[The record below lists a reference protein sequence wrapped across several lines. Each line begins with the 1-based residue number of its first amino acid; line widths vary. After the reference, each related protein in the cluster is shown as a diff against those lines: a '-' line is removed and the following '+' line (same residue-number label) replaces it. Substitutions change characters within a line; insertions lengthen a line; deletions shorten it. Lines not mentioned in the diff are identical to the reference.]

1 MEFVKL
7 VGPAGV
13 FFIMFA
19 LGLNLSI
26 KKFLKVLKNYKT
38 LLTGLICQIIIL
50 PIIGLIA
57 ISTIE
62 LTPEFQFGIFL
73 LVIMPSAAMSNY
85 ATKLIDANVPLS
97 ITLTST
103 CALLSF
109 ITVPLYLN
117 LFSKYVYSNIFEL
130 NLFIFSIKT
139 FLFITTPVFLGIFF
153 RQKFPKFFEKRIF
166 ILDRFAFVVFLLIV
180 FIAILMERNNL
191 LNYFD
196 DIGVVV
202 IILISSIVITIF
214 IITKIFINDLGSRR
228 AILIEGLLQNGA
240 MGFVVGSL
248 IYSEVVYLIPIA
260 IYSLLQYC
268 ALMFYIGN
276 IKIKN

>member
-38 LLTGLICQIIIL
+38 LLMGLICQIIIL

-57 ISTIE
+57 IGLIE
-62 LTPEFQFGIFL
+62 LKPEFQFGIFL

-85 ATKLIDANVPLS
+85 ATKLVDANVTLS

-117 LFSKYVYSNIFEL
+117 LFSKFVYSNIFEL

-139 FLFITTPVFLGIFF
+139 FLFITIPVFLGIFF

-166 ILDRFAFVVFLLIV
+166 ILDKFAFGIFLSIV
-180 FIAILMERNNL
+180 FIAILIERNNL

-202 IILISSIVITIF
+202 IILISSIFITVF

>member
-26 KKFLKVLKNYKT
+26 KKFFKVLKNYKT

-57 ISTIE
+57 ISLIE

-85 ATKLIDANVPLS
+85 ATKLVDANVTLS

-117 LFSKYVYSNIFEL
+117 LFSKFVYTNIFEL

-139 FLFITTPVFLGIFF
+139 FLFITIPVFLGIFF

-166 ILDRFAFVVFLLIV
+166 ILDKFAFGIFLSIV
-180 FIAILMERNNL
+180 FIAILIERNNL
-191 LNYFD
+191 INYFD
-196 DIGVVV
+196 DIGVVI
-202 IILISSIVITIF
+202 IILISSIFIIVF

-268 ALMFYIGN
+268 VLMFYIGN

>member
-7 VGPAGV
+7 VGPIGV

-85 ATKLIDANVPLS
+85 ATKLVDANVTLS

-117 LFSKYVYSNIFEL
+117 LFSKFVYTNIFEL

-139 FLFITTPVFLGIFF
+139 FLFITIPVFLGIFF

-166 ILDRFAFVVFLLIV
+166 ILDKFAFGIFLLIV
-180 FIAILMERNNL
+180 FIAILIERNNL

-196 DIGVVV
+196 DIGVIV
-202 IILISSIVITIF
+202 IILISSIFIIVF

>member
-26 KKFLKVLKNYKT
+26 KKFLKVLKNYKA

-85 ATKLIDANVPLS
+85 ATKLVDANVTLS

-117 LFSKYVYSNIFEL
+117 LFSKFVYSNIFEV

-139 FLFITTPVFLGIFF
+139 FLFITIPVFLGIFF
-153 RQKFPKFFEKRIF
+153 RQKFPKFFEKRIL
-166 ILDRFAFVVFLLIV
+166 ILDKFAFGIFLLIV
-180 FIAILMERNNL
+180 FIAILIERNNL

-202 IILISSIVITIF
+202 IILISSIFIIVF

>member
-57 ISTIE
+57 ISLIE

-85 ATKLIDANVPLS
+85 ATKLVDANVTLS
-97 ITLTST
+97 IILTST

-117 LFSKYVYSNIFEL
+117 LFSKYVYANVFEL

-139 FLFITTPVFLGIFF
+139 FLFITVPVFLGIFF
-153 RQKFPKFFEKRIF
+153 RQRFPKFFEKRIF
-166 ILDRFAFVVFLLIV
+166 ILDKFAFGIFLSIV
-180 FIAILMERNNL
+180 FIAILIERNNL
-191 LNYFD
+191 RNYFD
-196 DIGVVV
+196 DIGIVV
-202 IILISSIVITIF
+202 IILISSIFITVF